1 MIVKTKFFGDIE
13 IDNNLIIKFENGIPG
28 FDTLKEYAIIDVE
41 DRNYKCIQSLDSLET
56 CLLVISPWDYFEK
69 YEIDLLDED
78 VDELDIK
85 DQSEALVFSI
95 LTAREGKITT
105 NLVAPIV
112 INIRTRK
119 AKQIILTNS
128 KYSIRE
134 EIKCLY

>member
-13 IDNNLIIKFENGIPG
+13 IDSSLIINFENGIPG
-28 FDTLKEYAIIDVE
+28 FDDLKEYTIIDVE
-41 DRNYKCIQSLDSLET
+41 DRNYKCIQNIEKQEI

-69 YEIDLLDED
+69 YEINLLDED
-78 VDELDIK
+78 VKDLDIK

-105 NLVAPIV
+105 NLIAPIV

>member
-13 IDNNLIIKFENGIPG
+13 IDSNLIINFENGIPG
-28 FDTLKEYAIIDVE
+28 FDDLKEYTIIDIE
-41 DRNYKCIQSLDSLET
+41 DRNYKCIQNIEKQEI

-69 YEIDLLDED
+69 YEINLLDED
-78 VDELDIK
+78 VKDLDIK

-105 NLVAPIV
+105 NLIAPIV

>member
-13 IDNNLIIKFENGIPG
+13 IDSNLIINFENGIPG
-28 FDTLKEYAIIDVE
+28 FDDLKEYTIIDVE
-41 DRNYKCIQSLDSLET
+41 DRNYKCIQNIEKQEI

-69 YEIDLLDED
+69 YEINLLDED
-78 VDELDIK
+78 VKDLDIK

-105 NLVAPIV
+105 NLIAPIV